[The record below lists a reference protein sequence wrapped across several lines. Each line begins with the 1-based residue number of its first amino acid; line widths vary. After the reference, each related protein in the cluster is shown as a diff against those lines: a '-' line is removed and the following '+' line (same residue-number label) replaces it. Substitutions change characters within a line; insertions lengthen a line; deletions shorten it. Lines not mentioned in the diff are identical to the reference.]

1 MIEAQGLVLAP
12 VAKMAARQGEPEP
25 PKAFAIFLDTEGYG
39 LIRFHMTAAEV
50 YDFALGSLRMICN
63 N

>member
-25 PKAFAIFLDTEGYG
+25 PKAFALFLDTEGYG
-39 LIRFHMTAAEV
+39 LIRFHMTAAEFPAN
-50 YDFALGSLRMICN
+50 DL
-63 N
+63 